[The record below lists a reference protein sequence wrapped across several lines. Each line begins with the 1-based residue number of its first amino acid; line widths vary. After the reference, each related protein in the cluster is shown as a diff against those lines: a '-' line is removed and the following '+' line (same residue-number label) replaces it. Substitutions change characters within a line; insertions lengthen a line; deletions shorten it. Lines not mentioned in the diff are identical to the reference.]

1 MIIIGCGIAGPTLAM
16 ALQKGGIESTIYESQ
31 ESPSDNRGL
40 FLYIGPNGVN
50 ILKTLEIE
58 DKIREQGYRCAKSV
72 FEKHNGNVFAELN
85 EDKFEERFGAN
96 SIVIK
101 RATMQKIMRE
111 QTESHGIKIK
121 WGKKL
126 QDIQTTDNNGAV
138 TAHFEDGFSVSGDC
152 IMGCDGLHSRTR
164 RIILPDGPAPTYSGF
179 VAAGAISSNSAK
191 KPTNELSF
199 HFGKKAYM
207 IYFVNSDNEV
217 MWAAHLDVKKDSLS
231 ELKSMIP
238 EIWKHK
244 VYGLFGRDVDYTRD
258 FIKNENELTPIP
270 FYDIEFLPTWHKG
283 RVCLVG
289 DSAHATTP
297 HAGQGASMAME
308 SAIMLAKCLRDIP
321 DTRNAFERYQQL
333 RKDRVERM
341 IALARRSGGMFTTT
355 NPAGKWI
362 RNTLISAMMKRW
374 SKKMDDVYGYKIDWN
389 EKLKS

>member
-1 MIIIGCGIAGPTLAM
+1 MIIGCDIAGPTLAM
-16 ALQKGGIESTIYESQ
+16 TLQKGGIESTIYEAQ

-40 FLYIGPNGVN
+40 FLYLGPNGVN

-58 DKIREQGYRCAKSV
+58 DKIREQGYRCTKSV
-72 FEKHNGNVFAELN
+72 FEKHNGDMFAELN
-85 EDKFEERFGAN
+85 EDGFEKRFGAN

-101 RATMQKIMRE
+101 RATMQKVMRE
-111 QTESHGIKIK
+111 QAESRGIKIK

-126 QDIQTTDNNGAV
+126 QDIQTAESNGAATV
-138 TAHFEDGFSVSGDC
+138 HFEDGSSVSEDC
-152 IMGCDGLHSRTR
+152 IIGCDGLHSRTR
-164 RIILPDGPAPTYSGF
+164 KIIFPDGPTPTYSGF
-179 VAAGAISSNSAK
+179 VAAGAITPNSAK

-207 IYFVNSDNEV
+207 IYFVNSDNEA

-231 ELKSMIP
+231 ELKSYIP
-238 EIWKHK
+238 ETWKRK
-244 VYGLFGRDVDYTRD
+244 VYDLFDRDADFARD
-258 FIKNENELTPIP
+258 FIKSENELTKIP
-270 FYDIEFLPTWHKG
+270 FYDIEFLPTWHKEL
-283 RVCLVG
+283 VCLVG

-308 SAIMLAKCLRDIP
+308 SAVMLAKCLRDIP
-321 DTRNAFERYQQL
+321 DTQDAFARYQQL
-333 RKDRVERM
+333 RKDRVEKM

-362 RNTLISAMMKRW
+362 RNIMISVMMKRW

-389 EKLKS
+389 KKIE